1 MDAIRTIDELG
12 RIVIP
17 KAVRNNLCIDAGDQF
32 EMVINGTQIILVR
45 HMPKCTICDYD
56 DNVEKV
62 GRAFLCEECREK
74 LGQEAS

>member
-1 MDAIRTIDELG
+1 MDAIRTMDELG

-17 KAVRNNLCIDAGDQF
+17 KIVREHLSIDAGDKF

-45 HMPKCTICDYD
+45 HMPKCAVCDYD

-74 LGQEAS
+74 LEADAS